1 MTINSLGS
9 STALLGGLVQQLEKT
24 SRAETTVS
32 TPDGGSI
39 TTVGTG
45 KNSNIVSVTSPGGET
60 ITEVGYVSPV
70 LLQGFLDSLFQSLQS
85 DGLGGGTPTLGT
97 IGKTSQPAPAGIA
110 SSDPAQAPD
119 AASALSSS
127 LQTLIQQLG
136 PNEPSTPMTSQ
147 LLASFEDLMQGS
159 GIAMSS
165 DSQDAAAATPQAAKA
180 ALQAFLSNAMPLQ
193 GGSDK
198 TAGSSVDATA

>member
-1 MTINSLGS
+1 
-9 STALLGGLVQQLEKT
+9 LEKT
-24 SRAETTVS
+24 ARGETTVS

-45 KNSNIVSVTSPGGET
+45 KNSNIVSETSPGGET
-60 ITEVGYVSPV
+60 ITEVGFVSPV
-70 LLQGFLDSLFQSLQS
+70 LLQGFLDSLFQSLRS
-85 DGLGGGTPTLGT
+85 DGLDGGTPTPRTPGS
-97 IGKTSQPAPAGIA
+97 TSQPAPARIS
-110 SSDPAQAPD
+110 SSDSTQAPD

-136 PNEPSTPMTSQ
+136 PNEPSTPMTSK
-147 LLASFEDLMQGS
+147 LLASFENLMQGS

-165 DSQDAAAATPQAAKA
+165 DSQDAGAATPQAAKA

-193 GGSDK
+193 GGNDN
-198 TAGSSVDATA
+198 TAGSSVNATA